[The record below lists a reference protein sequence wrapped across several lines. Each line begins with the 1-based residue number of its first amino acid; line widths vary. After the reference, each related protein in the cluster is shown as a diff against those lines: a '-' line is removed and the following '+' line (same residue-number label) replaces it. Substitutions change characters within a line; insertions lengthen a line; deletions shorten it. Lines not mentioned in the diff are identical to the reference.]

1 MFFCGFFNLLVELQ
15 FIAKEHTAMPKAIPF
30 TKGSIIY
37 FSEDKDDR
45 IFILQKG
52 MVFLTSTD
60 VETGSPVTEYVR
72 EGEFFG
78 VKSALGHFPRE
89 ETATVVADTIVV
101 SMTVSEFE
109 KLFSNNKQ
117 IIMKMLRVFSN
128 QLRAVHKK
136 TETIL
141 NSGEKT
147 NSQLGMISVAKSFYE
162 EEQYRSCCD
171 VCLKFLKLYPT
182 SMEKESVAKLYMN
195 SKVRL
200 DKLAERETKKTS
212 ELDSGFVSNDLTMF
226 SLPAFARFAKTFEAG
241 SVIISEYEP
250 GETFYLIQSGA
261 VQLMKCVNGTQKN
274 LDILHGGEF
283 FGEMAILEN
292 SPRSATCVAKNTVE
306 VLEFNKQNFEILITG
321 NPQMAL
327 ILLKLFCK
335 RIYDQKRRLKI
346 LVISDLQARIGDVFL
361 MFDEMMPPVNPNDK
375 VRKFNLTAQD
385 ISHWSGLPIDVV
397 RDELNRFVE
406 KRKIEVYDTYIV
418 VNNIIDMKRTVDARR
433 AQRSA

>member
-1 MFFCGFFNLLVELQ
+1 
-15 FIAKEHTAMPKAIPF
+15 MPKAIPF